1 MRTFRHSF
9 CNPFKPEVIELGD
22 VESQEIISRFE
33 QIPWDEIISRM
44 REAKES
50 EIHYSPSL
58 EFEDKT
64 TKHGVS
70 ISGVGT
76 SGLEE
81 FYVFYK
87 RPKRVKKFFGLIE
100 NDNPEYLTDVTG
112 QTKKNVIDVL
122 NALIN
127 GEYDFLDRKI
137 K

>member
-1 MRTFRHSF
+1 MKTFRHSF
-9 CNPFKPEVIELGD
+9 CDPFKPEVIELGD
-22 VESQEIISRFE
+22 VESQEIIRRFE

-44 REAKES
+44 GTAKES

-58 EFEDKT
+58 EFEDKA

-70 ISGVGT
+70 VSGVGT
-76 SGLEE
+76 SSLEE

-100 NDNPEYLTDVTG
+100 SDNPEYLTDVTG
-112 QTKKNVIDVL
+112 QTKEDVMDVL